1 MAGGAGR
8 QRAGDGAGNGNN
20 GNGNGQYQGGPPQQY
35 QQYQP
40 QGPVNASTMPPPKPR
55 SGGFDGP
62 GEHNRNNSQNPH
74 GNQGPPPGYGSNQ
87 GSNQGTPLGTPLLS
101 PRIPILQM
109 QSGVLPGSPRGSP
122 MLMQVGPGTPGRN
135 TPQGSQ
141 PNTPGRN
148 PQQGP
153 PQQYM
158 QQGPPQMMQ
167 PGSGPQPQGQRG
179 PNPFGSGMG
188 FDPARPVV
196 PKEKVITNTRIELP
210 PDAYKLNGPE
220 YDFPNELPL
229 RKGVFNTT
237 GKAVNIQVNQYR
249 ITDWFKG
256 DIQQYDINIGNGAEK
271 RGKIMAVWKSKAV
284 QERLRAAF
292 PPGAQYLWDGN
303 KLAWSRFKIGELRIA
318 VNFDIEK
325 GRQPREGREPDVA
338 YCVIRPTATI
348 RMSVISAYLSQ
359 QIQFDSSVL
368 GAITFLDHCMR
379 QGPSEQYTMIKR
391 SFFSRGNTS
400 HPLDNVVVA
409 MKGVYTSIRLCS
421 PNASV
426 GPPGTG
432 LALNVDVANGTFWA
446 AQDVHQAA
454 RNFCNQRNRQ
464 LSYQVFR
471 DLLLPV
477 KDGKGGWTKSEDFK
491 NLAKFV
497 KLKFVVKHRGK
508 GDDKKEYSIKKFTF
522 EKGEKYSSTGANA
535 KNTFF
540 KFRNRTTNVEEE
552 ISIFEYFKKTYNY
565 EIQFWNLPLIITDRS
580 GMFPMELC
588 TICPNQRYNFKL
600 SPDQTANMIK
610 FAVTRPKERIQ
621 SIEHGV
627 NMLKWHEDRYLKHFD
642 VKVNPTMTTTQ
653 ARILPNPEI
662 QFDRAKLNPGTA
674 GRWDLRGKKFLL
686 PNPEPLNSWGF
697 VVVGGCIQ
705 DTNVRNFI
713 NVFVST
719 YIGHGGKIANKN
731 PPIYRQTQNEDLPTL
746 VGNARRAI
754 GDAAKAAP
762 QIIFYILPGRDSFM
776 YERLKKN
783 SECRFGLMSQC
794 MNVAHVNKAQ
804 PQYCSNVCMKVNA
817 KLGGT
822 TSKVVSPK
830 GFFSRPT
837 MIIGADVSHP
847 APGSPQASMAA
858 VTMSFDR
865 DCCRYAAAVQTNGYR
880 VEMITPANINQLIIP
895 YVKKWMAM
903 VGGGGLP
910 QHIYYFR
917 DGVSE
922 GQYSHVLN
930 QELADM
936 KKCMLDAFGP
946 QTQKIQ
952 WTVTV
957 CTKRHHIRFFPKDS
971 QAGDRNANALPGTL
985 VERDITHPYEYDF
998 YLCAHSAIQGTA
1010 RPVHYHV
1017 LKDEANVPVAD
1028 FQKMIYQFSYQYMR
1042 STTPV
1047 SLFPAIYYAHL
1058 ASNRARAHE
1067 SRPAS
1072 DGPRGGQKF
1081 EERRADLARRGT
1093 TNDDTSATGSNN
1105 QTEAAPLLPIGN
1117 PDNEDVIWKIR
1128 SGMWYI

>member
-1 MAGGAGR
+1 MEPMNFRVGR
-8 QRAGDGAGNGNN
+8 EADD
-20 GNGNGQYQGGPPQQY
+20 
-35 QQYQP
+35 
-40 QGPVNASTMPPPKPR
+40 SPK
-55 SGGFDGP
+55 
-62 GEHNRNNSQNPH
+62 
-74 GNQGPPPGYGSNQ
+74 
-87 GSNQGTPLGTPLLS
+87 
-101 PRIPILQM
+101 
-109 QSGVLPGSPRGSP
+109 
-122 MLMQVGPGTPGRN
+122 
-135 TPQGSQ
+135 
-141 PNTPGRN
+141 
-148 PQQGP
+148 
-153 PQQYM
+153 
-158 QQGPPQMMQ
+158 
-167 PGSGPQPQGQRG
+167 
-179 PNPFGSGMG
+179 
-188 FDPARPVV
+188 
-196 PKEKVITNTRIELP
+196 
-210 PDAYKLNGPE
+210 
-220 YDFPNELPL
+220 YDFPNQLPL
-229 RKGVFNTT
+229 RNNNFNTT
-237 GKAVNIQVNQYR
+237 GKAVTIKVNQFK
-249 ITDWFKG
+249 ITDWYHG

-284 QERLRAAF
+284 QEKLRASF

-303 KLAWSRFKIGELRIA
+303 KLAWSRYKIGELRIT
-318 VNFDIEK
+318 VDFDHEK
-325 GRQPREGREPDVA
+325 GRTPRPDREADKVF
-338 YCVIRPTATI
+338 CIIRPTSTI
-348 RMSVISAYLSQ
+348 RMAAIKAYLSQ
-359 QIQFDSSVL
+359 TIQFDKAIL
-368 GAITFLDHCMR
+368 DAITFLDHCMR

-391 SFFSRGNTS
+391 SFFSRGTTS
-400 HPLDNVVVA
+400 HQLDNVVVA

-421 PNASV
+421 PNSSV

-454 RNFCNQRNRQ
+454 RNYCNQRNRQ
-464 LSYQVFR
+464 LSYTVFR
-471 DLLLPV
+471 DLLLPI
-477 KDGKGGWTKSEDFK
+477 KDGKGGWVKSEDFK

-497 KLKFVVKHRGK
+497 KLKFIVKHRGK
-508 GDDKKEYSIKKFTF
+508 NDDKKEYSIKKFTF
-522 EKGEKYSSTGANA
+522 EKGDKYSNTGANA

-540 KFRNRTTNVEEE
+540 KYKDRANNIEKD
-552 ISIFEYFKKTYNY
+552 ISVFDYFKKIYNY
-565 EIQFWNLPLIITDRS
+565 ELQFWYLPLIVTDRS

-627 NMLKWHEDRYLKHFD
+627 NMLKWHEDRYLKHFEI
-642 VKVNPTMTTTQ
+642 KVNPHMTETA

-674 GRWDLRGKKFLL
+674 GRWDLRGKKFLI
-686 PNPEPLNSWGF
+686 PNPEPLKSWAF
-697 VVVGGCIQ
+697 VVVSNCIP
-705 DTNVRNFI
+705 DANVRNFI
-713 NVFVST
+713 NVFVQT
-719 YIGHGGKIANKN
+719 YTGHGGRITNKN
-731 PPIYRQTQNEDLPTL
+731 PLIYRQNQNEDLPTL
-746 VGNARRAI
+746 VGNSRRAC
-754 GDAAKAAP
+754 GDAAKALP
-762 QIIFYILPGRDSFM
+762 QILFYILPGRDSFM

-794 MNVAHVNKAQ
+794 LNVAHVNKAQ

-822 TSKVVSPK
+822 TSKIVTPK
-830 GFFSRPT
+830 GFFQRPT

-847 APGSPQASMAA
+847 GPGSPQASMAA

-880 VEMITPANINQLIIP
+880 VEMITPANINQMIIP
-895 YVKKWMAM
+895 YVKKWMSV
-903 VGGGGLP
+903 VGGGNLP

-930 QELADM
+930 QEVADM
-936 KKCMLDAFGP
+936 KKCMADAFGP
-946 QTQKIQ
+946 QTQNIK

-957 CTKRHHIRFFPKDS
+957 CTKRHHIRFFPKANDN
-971 QAGDRNANALPGTL
+971 AAADRNANSLPGTL
-985 VERDITHPYEYDF
+985 VEKDITHPYENDF
-998 YLCAHSAIQGTA
+998 YLCAHAAIQGTA
-1010 RPVHYHV
+1010 RPVHYHI
-1017 LKDEANVPVAD
+1017 LLDEANVPTNE
-1028 FQKMIYQFSYQYMR
+1028 FQKMVYQFSYQYMR

-1081 EERRADLARRGT
+1081 EERRGDKATTQDGT
-1093 TNDDTSATGSNN
+1093 SNTGSNN

-1117 PDNEDVIWKIR
+1117 ADAEEIMWKIR